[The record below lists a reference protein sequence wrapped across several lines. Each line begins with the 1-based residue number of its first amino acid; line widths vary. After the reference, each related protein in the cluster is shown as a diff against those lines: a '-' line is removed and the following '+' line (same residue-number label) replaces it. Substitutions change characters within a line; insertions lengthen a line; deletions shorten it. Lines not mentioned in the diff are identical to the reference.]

1 MAKLIHIVNSY
12 HISSYCV
19 HGTERKYFFYGL
31 EYVTIYVRSIL
42 CEKKEFCKNVK
53 SGSVHYGSCF
63 TMLFYHVII
72 YKFILYLKN

>member
-31 EYVTIYVRSIL
+31 EICNHICAQHFMREKGVLQECQIWL
-42 CEKKEFCKNVK
+42 CP
-53 SGSVHYGSCF
+53 
-63 TMLFYHVII
+63 LW
-72 YKFILYLKN
+72 